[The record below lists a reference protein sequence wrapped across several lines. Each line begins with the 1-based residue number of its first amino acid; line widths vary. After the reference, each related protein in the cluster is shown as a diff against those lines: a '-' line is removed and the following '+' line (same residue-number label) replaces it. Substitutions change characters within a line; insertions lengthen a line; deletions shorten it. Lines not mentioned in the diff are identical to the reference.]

1 MEDYRLSN
9 TPQKDMP
16 NVEECIKYI
25 ESCGWKLI
33 MRGKVRFNPNFK
45 PSKMTG
51 APLYYFRN
59 ESANIWH
66 KDFYFSL
73 HELRE
78 AYRNGW

>member
-33 MRGKVRFNPNFK
+33 TRGKI
-45 PSKMTG
+45 
-51 APLYYFRN
+51 YYFRN

-73 HELRE
+73 HELRD